1 MIASTNH
8 FLFMAILAHDYNRQR
23 QRSPLAGRYVAGRAQ
38 RGSFQSAASLN
49 CSVLITLELRLVIEN
64 HIQQ

>member
-8 FLFMAILAHDYNRQR
+8 FLFMAILAHGSPTGSAIYICGPRLNEA
-23 QRSPLAGRYVAGRAQ
+23 RSEHCN
-38 RGSFQSAASLN
+38 LN
-49 CSVLITLELRLVIEN
+49 CSVFITLELRFVIEN

>member
-8 FLFMAILAHDYNRQR
+8 FLFMAILAHGSQPAAPA
-23 QRSPLAGRYVAGRAQ
+23 QSAGWTYVAGRAQ

-49 CSVLITLELRLVIEN
+49 CSVLITPELRLVIEN

>member
-8 FLFMAILAHDYNRQR
+8 FLFMAIEPMTYNRQR
-23 QRSPLAGRYVAGRAQ
+23 QRSPLPGRTLRGRAK
-38 RGSFQSAASLN
+38 RRSFQSAASLN